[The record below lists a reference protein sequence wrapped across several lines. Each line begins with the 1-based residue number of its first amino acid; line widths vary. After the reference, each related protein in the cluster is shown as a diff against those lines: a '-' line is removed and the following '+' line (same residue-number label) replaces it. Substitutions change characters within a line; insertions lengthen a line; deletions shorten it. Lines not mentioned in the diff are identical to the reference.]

1 MNEQNRI
8 LLRFERGL
16 MPGTR
21 EGSCWHEPSLAVHCA
36 VGGGAAPSPRA
47 CCSYYASL
55 MGLLA
60 QTGAPA
66 PPARTLSISAG
77 WGCQKNSSHPDL
89 DLANGGTQRVQS
101 VCAFFSFFCL
111 AVGLVISALSNALK
125 LDDCLRDGQPQ
136 RPSARA
142 APGAQLDA
150 NKKQL

>member
-1 MNEQNRI
+1 MLARALSSCTLCRWRWCGTKPARVLQ
-8 LLRFERGL
+8 LLRIAY
-16 MPGTR
+16 GTAGANR
-21 EGSCWHEPSLAVHCA
+21 CA
-36 VGGGAAPSPRA
+36 R
-47 CCSYYASL
+47 
-55 MGLLA
+55 
-60 QTGAPA
+60 